1 MSFLYPEYLALI
13 IPLVIYLLQNRFK
26 LKIRIHLII
35 LVFVLFSLSRPVV
48 DKYEQNSALKG
59 RDIVIALDI
68 SHSMQADDV
77 KPNRYEFA
85 KSCIKELLTKN
96 PNDNIMLMVFTTNQ
110 LLLSPPTTDHQ
121 LIFTA
126 LDSLDLDYI
135 LTKGTSL
142 KSLFL
147 KLISM
152 DITDKNLILITDGGD
167 EVDADG
173 LVKILDGQ
181 VKTLSILALGDASGS
196 TIKNADNTLLKDA
209 DGNLVISRINPL
221 LQELATKLDA
231 NYVEA
236 SKSVLES
243 VEILDKKLQKSDELF
258 YKKEHNYFELYQ
270 VPLFIA
276 MVLFFMLH
284 TKWAKYLLIAFA
296 FLSVNIEA
304 SSEVT
309 LESKILEANRYYKQK
324 DYEKALKIYISIK
337 TTSPTIKQALY
348 YNTANCFTMLGN
360 YNDAK
365 VFYAKS
371 LQLFDDEDAKF
382 NLKQIAL
389 KQNQKPKDDGKTLQS
404 SKQNSSAKGDFE
416 KDNKKQNNKSKVQD
430 AKQKYKISSKT
441 YELINKGYIYE
452 NKPW

>member
-13 IPLVIYLLQNRFK
+13 IPLVIYLLQNSFK
-26 LKIRIHLII
+26 LKIRMHLII
-35 LVFVLFSLSRPVV
+35 LVFVLISLSRPVI
-48 DKYEQNSALKG
+48 DKYEQNSALEG

-85 KSCIKELLTKN
+85 KSCIKELLIQN
-96 PNDNIMLMVFTTNQ
+96 PNDNIMLIAFTTNQ

-147 KLISM
+147 KLVSM

-173 LVKILDGQ
+173 LVEILDGQ
-181 VKTLSILALGDASGS
+181 TKTLSILALGDASGS
-196 TIKNADNTLLKDA
+196 TIKNTDNTLLKDA

-231 NYVEA
+231 NYMEA

-243 VEILDKKLQKSDELF
+243 VEILDKKLKKSDELF

-276 MVLFFMLH
+276 IVLFFMLH
-284 TKWAKYLLIAFA
+284 TK
-296 FLSVNIEA
+296 
-304 SSEVT
+304 
-309 LESKILEANRYYKQK
+309 
-324 DYEKALKIYISIK
+324 
-337 TTSPTIKQALY
+337 Y
-348 YNTANCFTMLGN
+348 YNLVRG
-360 YNDAK
+360 YWIK
-365 VFYAKS
+365 W
-371 LQLFDDEDAKF
+371 
-382 NLKQIAL
+382 
-389 KQNQKPKDDGKTLQS
+389 TLRR
-404 SKQNSSAKGDFE
+404 
-416 KDNKKQNNKSKVQD
+416 
-430 AKQKYKISSKT
+430 
-441 YELINKGYIYE
+441 
-452 NKPW
+452 

>member
-13 IPLVIYLLQNRFK
+13 IPIVIYLLQNSFK
-26 LKIRIHLII
+26 LKIRMHLII
-35 LVFVLFSLSRPVV
+35 LIFVLLSLSRPVV

-96 PNDNIMLMVFTTNQ
+96 PNDNIMLIAFTTNQ

-121 LIFTA
+121 LIFIA

-167 EVDADG
+167 EVDADE
-173 LVKILDGQ
+173 LVDILDGQ
-181 VKTLSILALGDASGS
+181 TKTLSILALGDASGS

-276 MVLFFMLH
+276 IVLFFMLH

-309 LESKILEANRYYKQK
+309 LQSKILKANRYYKQK

-389 KQNQKPKDDGKTLQS
+389 KQNKKPKDDGKTLKS

-416 KDNKKQNNKSKVQD
+416 KDNKKNNKSKVQD

>member
-13 IPLVIYLLQNRFK
+13 LPIIIYALQNSFR
-26 LKIRIHLII
+26 LKIYMHL
-35 LVFVLFSLSRPVV
+35 LVLIFMLISLSRPVL
-48 DKYEQNSALKG
+48 DLYEQDTALKG

-68 SHSMQADDV
+68 SYSMQADDL

-85 KSCIKELLTKN
+85 KDFIQELLNKN
-96 PNDNIMLMVFTTNQ
+96 PNDNIMLIAFTTNQ

-121 LIFTA
+121 LIFRA
-126 LDSLDLDYI
+126 LDALDLNNI

-152 DITDKNLILITDGGD
+152 DISDKNLILITDGGD
-167 EVDADG
+167 EKDVDE
-173 LVKILDGQ
+173 LVDILDGHT
-181 VKTLSILALGDASGS
+181 KSISILALGDASGS
-196 TIKNADNTLLKDA
+196 TIKESDSTMLKDA

-221 LQELATKLDA
+221 LQELANRLDA
-231 NYVEA
+231 NYIKG
-236 SKSVLES
+236 SKDSVD
-243 VEILDKKLQKSDELF
+243 ILDKKLQKSDELF

-270 VPLFIA
+270 VTLLIA

-284 TKWAKYLLIAFA
+284 TKWVKYLFIALA
-296 FLSVNIEA
+296 FLSINIEA
-304 SSEVT
+304 SS
-309 LESKILEANRYYKQK
+309 LESEIIKANKYYKQK

-348 YNTANCFTMLGN
+348 YNSANCFAMLGN
-360 YNDAK
+360 YADAK

-371 LQLFDDEDAKF
+371 LQLLDDKDAKF

-389 KQNQKPKDDGKTLQS
+389 KENKKPKDDGKTLQT
-404 SKQNSSAKGDFE
+404 SKQNSSAKGDFK
-416 KDNKKQNNKSKVQD
+416 KDSKKQNNNSKVQD
-430 AKQKYKISSKT
+430 SKQKYKISSKT

>member
-13 IPLVIYLLQNRFK
+13 IPLVIYLLQNSFK
-26 LKIRIHLII
+26 LKIRMHLII
-35 LVFVLFSLSRPVV
+35 LIFVLLSLSRPVV

-96 PNDNIMLMVFTTNQ
+96 PNDNIMLIAFTTNQ

-121 LIFTA
+121 LIFIA

-276 MVLFFMLH
+276 IVLFFMLH

-309 LESKILEANRYYKQK
+309 LQSKILEANRYYKQK

-389 KQNQKPKDDGKTLQS
+389 KQNKKPKDDGKTLKS

-416 KDNKKQNNKSKVQD
+416 KDNKKNNKSKVQD

>member
-13 IPLVIYLLQNRFK
+13 IPLVIYLLQNSFK
-26 LKIRIHLII
+26 LKIRMHLII
-35 LVFVLFSLSRPVV
+35 LIFVLLSLSRPVV

-167 EVDADG
+167 EVDADE

-309 LESKILEANRYYKQK
+309 LQSKILKANRYYKQK